1 MSIFNRKKLSQ
12 VREEL
17 LDEYYQ
23 IDGNKA
29 TFSLNFKTLDDIV
42 DETFIG
48 HKSLILEQD
57 FEEKLKEYIALLPK
71 KYELTININIEDT
84 QGHSVDEIKS
94 MFQNNRKLNKFKR
107 LQSNSKK
114 TGIAIAMTIIGSLF
128 FLFYALGVN
137 YNWWPIL
144 VEFLDIACWV
154 FYWEAVTIVFIDV
167 LGENS
172 KTKILQKRTK
182 QINITN
188 NKIE

>member
-12 VREEL
+12 VPEEL

-29 TFSLNFKTLDDIV
+29 NFSLNFKTIDDIV

-57 FEEKLKEYIALLPK
+57 FEDKLKEYIALLPK

-84 QGHSVDEIKS
+84 QGHSIDEIKS
-94 MFQNNRKLNKFKR
+94 MFQNNTKLNKFKR

-114 TGIAIAMTIIGSLF
+114 TGIAIAMTIVGSLF

-137 YNWWPIL
+137 YNWWAIL

-154 FYWEAVTIVFIDV
+154 FYWEAATIVFIDV

>member
-128 FLFYALGVN
+128 FLFYTLGVN

-154 FYWEAVTIVFIDV
+154 FY
-167 LGENS
+167 
-172 KTKILQKRTK
+172 
-182 QINITN
+182 
-188 NKIE
+188 